1 MINAALEYEKQQN
14 TTLRLELSKL
24 QEKEEVYQRES
35 MKNEGRK
42 LRLNSRSRRSSS
54 LDKLSGSNDV
64 LPSHI
69 SIVNRDPARVARTL
83 REYKKRDAKDC
94 IVTSLSS
101 LTPDKSDIMVRL
113 PRGGIYV
120 WTKAG
125 PVQFG
130 IPPETL
136 KDSIQRGLE
145 VPTIFV
151 VPRERFNIKEG
162 INVSEIEFPAFFN
175 FFVRKKKAQLITY
188 PECEKYLYT
197 IMKEALDGPDEDQL
211 YIKEEYSQ
219 FASEELIDRRPDH
232 IKEIAYFREPRPG
245 TATIEVSNLISFSFF
260 DANGECHLS
269 EDVVIKDET
278 YGYTVFQDGEPIVL
292 VSDEDAKSCR
302 LPLKKNIKKEVP
314 KKEEEKE
321 KGDDEEEEEKK
332 EDEVG
337 VEKQENGD
345 AATGEHGGE
354 GEEEKAKNKP
364 STGPEPPPSEPFRI
378 PKFGITVLGN
388 SHGFDPLG
396 DTSGFV
402 IWINGQGIMVDPPPH
417 STALLLNSAIHPKSI
432 TGVILTHCHADHD
445 AGTMQK
451 IITEDKIHL
460 MTTKTIFESL
470 IRKYAGVSGLA
481 PELLKQLVNF
491 RPGKQAHSLLR
502 LCQR

>member
-1 MINAALEYEKQQN
+1 MEL
-14 TTLRLELSKL
+14 TTLQSREDAFDADEEGARRPKLS
-24 QEKEEVYQRES
+24 
-35 MKNEGRK
+35 
-42 LRLNSRSRRSSS
+42 LNSKRSVSI
-54 LDKLSGSNDV
+54 DKLSGSNDV
-64 LPSHI
+64 LPAHI
-69 SIVNRDPARVARTL
+69 SIMNRDPARVARTL

-101 LTPDKSDIMVRL
+101 LTPEQSDIMVHL

-136 KDSIQRGLE
+136 KDSIRLGLE
-145 VPTIFV
+145 VPTTFV

-188 PECEKYLYT
+188 PECEEYLYT

-211 YIKEEYSQ
+211 FIDEEYSK
-219 FASEELIDRRPDH
+219 FATEEDVAQRPDH
-232 IKEIAYFREPRPG
+232 TKEIAYFREPRPG

-260 DANGECHLS
+260 DENGECHLS
-269 EDVVIKDET
+269 EDVIIKDQT
-278 YGYTVFQDGEPIVL
+278 YGYTVIQDGEPIVL
-292 VSDEDAKSCR
+292 ISDEDAKSCR
-302 LPLKKNIKKEVP
+302 LPLKKNPTKETSEA
-314 KKEEEKE
+314 K
-321 KGDDEEEEEKK
+321 EEEEEK
-332 EDEVG
+332 G
-337 VEKQENGD
+337 
-345 AATGEHGGE
+345 GEE
-354 GEEEKAKNKP
+354 GEEEEEGDDDAKSKLEMSSSIESIP
-364 STGPEPPPSEPFRI
+364 TVTPFRI

-388 SHGFDPLG
+388 SHGFDPNG

-460 MTTKTIFESL
+460 LTTKTIFESL

-491 RPGKQAHSLLR
+491 RPGKFDYASFHE
-502 LCQR
+502 CTF